1 MKNYLAIDT
10 SGDSL
15 TVVAVKDGK
24 AYERFIDDC
33 AMKHSVTLMNEIDAL
48 LTESKSKLDEFDFFA
63 CVIGAGSFTGIRIGI
78 SAIKGFALALKKPTL
93 PVTSFDVLAYN
104 GIDKGGLD
112 KTLCLVDALHD
123 CYYACGYEG
132 GKECVSPC
140 YLTEEE
146 VLALVAQGYRLRAG
160 SVLPISSKAEVEAVS
175 VAKGLQNAVEILAE
189 KQAFGELVAL
199 YVRKSSAEINLE
211 KGA

>member
-1 MKNYLAIDT
+1 MENYLAIDT

-15 TVVAVKDGK
+15 SVVAAQDGK
-24 AYERFIDDC
+24 VVSRFIGDC
-33 AMKHSVTLMNEIDAL
+33 AMKHSVTLMNEIDSLLQTEDLAL
-48 LTESKSKLDEFDFFA
+48 EKFHFFA
-63 CVIGAGSFTGIRIGI
+63 CVVGAGSFTGIRIGI
-78 SAIKGFALALKKPTL
+78 SVVKGFALALKKKTL

-104 GIDKGGLD
+104 GVDGGQ

-123 CYYACGYEG
+123 CYYACGYEQG
-132 GKECVSPC
+132 EIVLQPC

-146 VLALVAQGYRLRAG
+146 VLVLAAQGYRLRAG
-160 SVLPISSKAEVEAVS
+160 SAVAIAQKADVEVVSLVEGLKNAVS
-175 VAKGLQNAVEILAE
+175 ALAE
-189 KQAFGELVAL
+189 KDGFGELNAL

>member
-1 MKNYLAIDT
+1 MENYLAIDT

-15 TVVAVKDGK
+15 TVVAVQDGK
-24 AYERFIDDC
+24 VFERFIGDC
-33 AMKHSVTLMNEIDAL
+33 AMKHSITLMNQIDEL
-48 LTESKSKLDEFDFFA
+48 LTSEGLALSAFDFFA
-63 CVIGAGSFTGIRIGI
+63 CVVGAGSFTGIRIGI
-78 SAIKGFALALKKPTL
+78 SVVKGFALALKKPML
-93 PVTSFDVLAYN
+93 PVTSFDMLAYN
-104 GIDKGGLD
+104 GVDNGCEQ

-123 CYYACGYEG
+123 CYYACGYEKG
-132 GKECVSPC
+132 EQCVAPC

-146 VLALVAQGYRLRAG
+146 ALAYAAQGYRLRAG
-160 SVLPISSKAEVEAVS
+160 AVLPIAQKADVEV
-175 VAKGLQNAVEILAE
+175 VALPQGLQNAVEVLAE

>member
-24 AYERFIDDC
+24 TYERFIQDC
-33 AMKHSVTLMNEIDAL
+33 AMKHSVTLMNEIDDL
-48 LTESKSKLDEFDFFA
+48 LTKEGLALNEFDFFA
-63 CVIGAGSFTGIRIGI
+63 CVVGAGSFTGIRIGI
-78 SAIKGFALALKKPTL
+78 STVKGFAAVLKKPTL

-104 GIDKGGLD
+104 GVETEQAE

-123 CYYACGYEG
+123 SYYVCGYQG
-132 GKECVSPC
+132 GQVCVEPC

-146 VLALVAQGYRLRAG
+146 VLALAKQGYTLRAG
-160 SVLPISSKAEVEAVS
+160 NVLPISEKVGVERVS
-175 VAKGLQNAVEILAE
+175 IAKGLCNATVALAE
-189 KQAFGELVAL
+189 KQAFGELAAL
-199 YVRKSSAEINLE
+199 YVRKSSAEINLG
-211 KGA
+211 KGV